1 MVEAADLA
9 DIVESVFR
17 VGRVKIIDEC
27 VEHTKT
33 IVDVGRI
40 VEKLMAFGGR
50 QRGKHVGENAPALL
64 FRARDRAGPVGD
76 LVKEGV
82 TLVVFDAGKEKWDS
96 R

>member
-1 MVEAADLA
+1 
-9 DIVESVFR
+9 
-17 VGRVKIIDEC
+17 
-27 VEHTKT
+27 
-33 IVDVGRI
+33 
-40 VEKLMAFGGR
+40 MAFGGR

-64 FRARDRAGPVGD
+64 FRAWDRAGPVGD